1 MTATL
6 DGMLERPAP
15 GQNDS
20 APGPANALLAP
31 FSFGRTVPVS
41 ELLGMLPC
49 STLCEYLISRYFI
62 YQAPMFHV
70 LHGPT
75 FQKQYTEFTR
85 GSVPPSLSWLALLFV
100 VCSSAVLTLY
110 VGDPIL
116 NDYQS
121 TNTNIR
127 ASDPMLLSRQLR
139 STALTCLS
147 EAQFMVRYDLN
158 TLEALLVMI
167 YCICHSEGA
176 DRGWVFLG
184 AALKMGMA
192 LRCNVDSPGLDEIK
206 KERRWR
212 CWAGIRM
219 LHTYQG
225 LLFNDVDM
233 SFLLNISG
241 PIPAGMGDWDIHG
254 VSRQEPP
261 GRPISMSLMRFKLRL
276 FELSTRVC
284 SRVSN
289 PAFDEPTMN
298 HYDRLI
304 ATEQHQWDAVFLVD
318 GSPSLLD
325 TESHAHWC
333 ILQTYALQLYLLI
346 HRPFYHSQSSRFLP
360 SSREKYLQSN
370 KALLD
375 VHRQICE
382 LPTLRPYRW
391 LVNGVT
397 SFNALQSAVALA
409 ACIMDRS
416 GRVDTSSSDRVV
428 FDDAVRRIEELQK
441 SSPICA
447 RAFPALG
454 NLR

>member
-1 MTATL
+1 
-6 DGMLERPAP
+6 MLERPAP
-15 GQNDS
+15 GQSES

-31 FSFGRTVPVS
+31 FSFGRTVPMS
-41 ELLGMLPC
+41 ELLAMLPS

-62 YQAPMFHV
+62 FQAPLFHV
-70 LHGPT
+70 IHGPA

-85 GSVPPSLSWLALLFV
+85 TSAPPSLSWLALLFV
-100 VCSSAVLTLY
+100 VCSSAVLTLGA
-110 VGDPIL
+110 GDPIL

-121 TNTNIR
+121 HNTNIR

-167 YCICHSEGA
+167 YGICHSEGA

-184 AALKMGMA
+184 AALNMGMA
-192 LRCNVDSPGLDEIK
+192 LRCNVDTPGLDQVK

-241 PIPAGMGDWDIHG
+241 PIPADMNDWDSH
-254 VSRQEPP
+254 SDTRQEAS
-261 GRPISMSLMRFKLRL
+261 GRPSSMSLMRFKLRL
-276 FELSTRVC
+276 FELSTRIC
-284 SRVSN
+284 SRISDIS
-289 PAFDEPTMN
+289 AFDEHAMN
-298 HYDRLI
+298 HYDALI
-304 ATEQHQWDAVFLVD
+304 AREQQQWDAVFLVD

-333 ILQTYALQLYLLI
+333 ILQTYAHQLYLLI
-346 HRPFYHSQSSRFLP
+346 HRPFYHSQSPLFLA
-360 SSREKYLQSN
+360 SSREKYLQSS

-375 VHRQICE
+375 VHRQIYE

-391 LVNGVT
+391 LVNGLT

-409 ACIMDRS
+409 ACIMDRP
-416 GRVDTSSSDRVV
+416 GWVDTLNSDRVV
-428 FDDAVRRIEELQK
+428 FDDAIRRIEELQK
-441 SSPICA
+441 SSPVCA
-447 RAFPALG
+447 RAFPALQ
-454 NLR
+454 NLQ